1 MSQQYFPVILIIALY
16 EVVNFLEYDHSN
28 ELRTEQYF
36 PVMLFI
42 IPYQVVLTLKSVDQI
57 LKCDHS
63 NDRYRAVYSFQ
74 RGRAIY
80 YAVH

>member
-1 MSQQYFPVILIIALY
+1 MSQQYFLVILIIALNK
-16 EVVNFLEYDHSN
+16 VVNFLEYDHSN

-42 IPYQVVLTLKSVDQI
+42 ILYKVVLTLESVDQI
-57 LKCDHS
+57 LKFDYS

-74 RGRAIY
+74 RGCAIY